1 MVIRPDGAIPSLTN
15 GPNCSIK
22 QFNEQTLQRHTSL
35 RPRPPRAQEPRPGHS
50 EALPRSAS
58 VSGARTLC
66 SFHTSAARVIDMSRS
81 FSLTLPCPFQHEF
94 TVSQS
99 EPHPIDAQSN
109 PSISCNPFCAPVR
122 TPSRSRPQAIA
133 PAPPR
138 ETSGEG
144 VIRIIRGG
152 EISASQYH
160 LRAAGSVW
168 RRREA
173 DDVSSS
179 GGGSIR
185 TAFHKRRR
193 GSLEHY
199 NRLTCRSLEAAFAD
213 NNVS

>member
-58 VSGARTLC
+58 VLALAL
-66 SFHTSAARVIDMSRS
+66 SAHFTRAPPGLSTSRS
-81 FSLTLPCPFQHEF
+81 FSLTLTCPFQHEF
-94 TVSQS
+94 TVSLS

-109 PSISCNPFCAPVR
+109 PSISFNPFCAPVR
-122 TPSRSRPQAIA
+122 TPSRPQAIA

-173 DDVSSS
+173 DDVSSG